1 MMSLAEFLEHSRD
14 YNLIPIYEEI
24 AGDTITPIT
33 VYSNLC
39 LHEEYSY
46 LLESAGQGRYSFI
59 GVYPEF
65 VINKKKEDLEISY
78 YDDKGGFLESQLEV
92 CELIDYMKDFINQ
105 YNLLELE
112 GLPPFSGGFVGYF
125 AYEMINDWE
134 AMYHNEDNKEIQQSD
149 TPMSTLVYS
158 SVIIAI
164 DHFSHTVKIISN
176 IRLHEEMSDSEKE
189 GLYYSHKSKID
200 KVVKNIKELS
210 INGTVT
216 NNNLEYPD
224 DFSFG
229 DIESNT
235 SKSEF
240 ASMVNKAKD
249 YIKEG
254 DAFQIVLSQKFA
266 IESNVPPFKLYR
278 ALRMMNPSP
287 YLFYLNFPEIKLI
300 GSSPEVLIKVENKKV
315 LTRPLA
321 GTRPRGKNSQEDLI
335 YKEDLLSDEKEK
347 AEHLMLVDLGRND
360 LGMVC
365 KPGSVKVTELM
376 DVEYFSRVM
385 HIVSEVEGELADN
398 YSSLDAL
405 KSVFPAGTVSGAP
418 KIRAMEIIDELE
430 KDPRGVYAGAVGYI
444 DLKGNLDTC
453 ITIRTIYQIEDK
465 IFIQVGAGIVTD
477 SVPEKEYDETLNKAR
492 ALFQSLKIIREDGSY
507 DLSYR

>member
-1 MMSLAEFLEHSRD
+1 MMSLAEFLEYSQD
-14 YNLIPIYEEI
+14 YNLIPIFEEI

-39 LHEEYSY
+39 LNEEYSY
-46 LLESAGQGRYSFI
+46 LLESAGQGRHSFI

-65 VINKKKEDLEISY
+65 VINKNKEGLEISY
-78 YDDKGGFLESQLEV
+78 YDDLGGLLATELQEG
-92 CELIDYMKDFINQ
+92 ELIDYMKEFINR
-105 YNLLELE
+105 YKLLDLD
-112 GLPPFSGGFVGYF
+112 GFPPFSGGFVGYF
-125 AYEMINDWE
+125 AYEMINNWE
-134 AMYHNEDNKEIQQSD
+134 TMYHNQENKKIQESS
-149 TPMSTLVYS
+149 TPLSTLVYS

-176 IRLHEEMSDSEKE
+176 IRLDEDMSDIEKE
-189 GLYYSHKSKID
+189 KLYNSHKGKID
-200 KVVKNIKELS
+200 KVVKKIKDLS
-210 INGTVT
+210 RNGSS
-216 NNNLEYPD
+216 NSELEYLD

-229 DIESNT
+229 EIGSNT

-240 ASMVNKAKD
+240 ATMVNKAKD

-266 IESNVPPFKLYR
+266 IKSNVPPFKLYR

-300 GSSPEVLIKVENKKV
+300 GSSPEVLVKVENKRV

-365 KPGSVKVTELM
+365 KPGTVKVTELM

-398 YSSLDAL
+398 LSSLDAL

-430 KDPRGVYAGAVGYI
+430 KEPRGVYAGAVGYI

-453 ITIRTIYQIEDK
+453 ITIRTIYQIEDE

-477 SVPEKEYDETLNKAR
+477 SVPEKEYEETLNKAR